1 MQFVSQSLFSTLAP
15 NEFFQGFEL
24 LFVAS
29 LDSLRIVKNITPVI
43 GEHKFVVD
51 AVLASL
57 VSCLE
62 ATEEKYCCY

>member
-1 MQFVSQSLFSTLAP
+1 MQPVSQTLFSTLAL
-15 NEFFQGFEL
+15 NEFFQDFEL

-29 LDSLRIVKNITPVI
+29 FDSLRIVKYITFVI
-43 GEHKFVVD
+43 GEHKCIVD

-62 ATEEKYCCY
+62 ATEEKYCSY

>member
-1 MQFVSQSLFSTLAP
+1 MQPVSQTLFSTLAP

-29 LDSLRIVKNITPVI
+29 LDSLRIVKNITLMI
-43 GEHKFVVD
+43 GEHKCIVD

-62 ATEEKYCCY
+62 ATEEKNCCY